1 MTVLELMERTGM
13 KEETLAI
20 AYIKD
25 AIHLIQSNTK
35 EKLEVNKQDII
46 KSVGS
51 NDNVYVLPQDLIALK
66 NVSVLDTSDSK
77 YKKIK
82 RLSSQPHY
90 ILEDVNP

>member
-13 KEETLAI
+13 REETLAI

-35 EKLEVNKQDII
+35 EKLDVNKQDII
-46 KSVGS
+46 DAHDSD
-51 NDNVYVLPQDLIALK
+51 DNVYILPRDLIAIES
-66 NVSVLDTSDSK
+66 VSVLDTSDSK

-90 ILEDVNP
+90 IVEDTAP

>member
-13 KEETLAI
+13 REETLAI

-35 EKLEVNKQDII
+35 EKIEVSKKDLI

-51 NDNVYVLPQDLIALK
+51 TDNVYILPSDL
-66 NVSVLDTSDSK
+66 VSLENISIKDTSDNK
-77 YKKIK
+77 YKKIR
-82 RLSSQPHY
+82 RLTAQPHY
-90 ILEDVNP
+90 LAEDISP

>member
-13 KEETLAI
+13 REETLAI

-35 EKLEVNKQDII
+35 EKVEVNKQDII
-46 KSVGS
+46 KSIAAD
-51 NDNVYVLPQDLIALK
+51 DNVYQIPSDLIAIN
-66 NVSVLDTSDSK
+66 NVSILDTSDDK

-82 RLSSQPHY
+82 RTTNQPHY
-90 ILEDVNP
+90 LLEDKAP

>member
-20 AYIKD
+20 AYVKD

-35 EKLEVNKQDII
+35 EKLDVNKQDII
-46 KSVGS
+46 NSQNS
-51 NDNVYVLPQDLIALK
+51 NDNIYILPRDLIAIES
-66 NVSVLDTSDSK
+66 VSILDTSDNK

-82 RLSSQPHY
+82 RLTSQPHY
-90 ILEDVNP
+90 IVEDTSP

>member
-13 KEETLAI
+13 REETLAI

-35 EKLEVNKQDII
+35 EKLDVNKQDII
-46 KSVGS
+46 DAHDS
-51 NDNVYVLPQDLIALK
+51 NDNVYILPRDLIAIES
-66 NVSVLDTSDSK
+66 VSVLDTSDSK

-82 RLSSQPHY
+82 RLTSQPHY
-90 ILEDVNP
+90 IVEDTSP

>member
-1 MTVLELMERTGM
+1 VTVLELMERTGM

-35 EKLEVNKQDII
+35 EKIDVNKQDII
-46 KSVGS
+46 DAHDS
-51 NDNVYVLPQDLIALK
+51 NDNVYILPRDLIAIES
-66 NVSVLDTSDSK
+66 VSVLDTSDSK

-90 ILEDVNP
+90 IVEDTSP

>member
-13 KEETLAI
+13 REETLAI

-35 EKLEVNKQDII
+35 EKVEVNKQDII
-46 KSVGS
+46 KSIAAD
-51 NDNVYVLPQDLIALK
+51 DNVYQIPSDLIAIN
-66 NVSVLDTSDSK
+66 NVSILDTSDDK

-82 RLSSQPHY
+82 RITSQPHY
-90 ILEDVNP
+90 LLEDKAP